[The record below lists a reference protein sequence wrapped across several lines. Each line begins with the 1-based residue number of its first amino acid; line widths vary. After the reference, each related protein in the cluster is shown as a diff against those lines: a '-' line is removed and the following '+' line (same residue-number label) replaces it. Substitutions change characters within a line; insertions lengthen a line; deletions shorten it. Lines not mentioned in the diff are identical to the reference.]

1 MRLSFFPFVPEV
13 EVLLRNRPALSKHEI
28 FSIVSF
34 KEDAAKLTQLKNT
47 FSVLCTDAIELG
59 LSQTELLV
67 LLKPNFEPWQ
77 QRKSYAPED
86 LKTQINHM
94 IIILEPLVCETMHKM
109 RNFFYPITKYTPK
122 FLSTANL
129 YHASIFVYKN
139 SKDNGILAE
148 FGIYNKLRE
157 GDHSSLVHYYND
169 EENGLRYAKYNF
181 YTLQNELSSET
192 ITIECETP
200 FFVGL
205 ERLFE
210 KCVADAHKKF
220 KSNDYNLLSSNCQ
233 YFVAKAIK

>member
-1 MRLSFFPFVPEV
+1 MGNGSSSSYTVALEV
-13 EVLLRNRPALSKHEI
+13 Q
-28 FSIVSF
+28 
-34 KEDAAKLTQLKNT
+34 DQL
-47 FSVLCTDAIELG
+47 G
-59 LSQTELLV
+59 M
-67 LLKPNFEPWQ
+67 LKPHFEPWQ

-94 IIILEPLVCETMHKM
+94 IIILEPLVCETIHKM

-129 YHASIFVYKN
+129 YHASIFVYKD
-139 SKDNGILAE
+139 SKDSGILAE

-200 FFVGL
+200 YFVGL
-205 ERLFE
+205 QCLFE

-233 YFVAKAIK
+233 YFVAKAIKKSGAYRTSEEFRKEKRNPVVLPPRILKQLKRNESNRSYHY